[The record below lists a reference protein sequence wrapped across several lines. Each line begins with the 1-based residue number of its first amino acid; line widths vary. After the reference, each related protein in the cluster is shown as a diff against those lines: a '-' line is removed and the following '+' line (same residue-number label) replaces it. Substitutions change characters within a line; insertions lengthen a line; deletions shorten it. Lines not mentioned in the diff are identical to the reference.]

1 MFIQV
6 LDFFFG
12 IQDNQCHTVGLLYP
26 PVGYFCLKFD
36 FLVFVTRVLGF
47 EVQFFMGYYY
57 SNTTS
62 Y

>member
-12 IQDNQCHTVGLLYP
+12 IQDNQCHTVGLLYH

-36 FLVFVTRVLGF
+36 FLVFVTRI
-47 EVQFFMGYYY
+47 
-57 SNTTS
+57 
-62 Y
+62 